1 MVNDHCSLL
10 CKQLATSDHDRVNK
24 LLDILLR
31 RDDRQLPL
39 FCDILT
45 ADRQPHIVE
54 LFRRNGTMLCLRTF
68 MAHVASEMLARPGKS
83 EAEIEA
89 KVRCFDAESE
99 AETKL

>member
-1 MVNDHCSLL
+1 MIVKLNIYHCSLL
-10 CKQLATSDHDRVNK
+10 FKQAAATDYDRVNK

-54 LFRRNGTMLCLRTF
+54 LFRRNGTMRLLYR
-68 MAHVASEMLARPGKS
+68 VAQ
-83 EAEIEA
+83 
-89 KVRCFDAESE
+89 
-99 AETKL
+99 